1 MVAEQPDGSSAM
13 PTGQVAFRAVG
24 VRKYYPGVKALD
36 GVDLDGYAGE
46 VLAVCGANGA
56 GKSTFAKLLAGV
68 DTPTDG
74 QIMVTGYDHP
84 VRNAAEAEQAG
95 VLMMHQEPLIID
107 DFTVGENVWLYKLRM
122 GKDIRPWATKVDTN
136 SAHTREVL
144 QGVGLGHLRT
154 NQLARDLGPGQR
166 QMLSLSRAAVAK
178 HNIMILDE
186 TTASTSE
193 EHFGDILD
201 LVHREKAAGT
211 HIMFVSHRLNE
222 VFAMSDR
229 IVVLRNGQLVDIV
242 KTADSDPDQ
251 VTTLMIGRALK
262 ALDRP
267 APVDTS
273 GKAPVMSVRDLHG
286 GSAQGV
292 SLDVRPGE
300 IVGLYGLVGS
310 GRSSVARS
318 ITGQKPAAAGTITV
332 HGEQVTLNS
341 PGAALRKR
349 IAYLTEDR
357 RLEGF
362 VRDFDNGENMSLVV
376 LPQMSKAGVVQA
388 GVEKSRVRE
397 LISEYQV
404 KGGPKTYTSTL
415 SGGNQQKVV
424 VAKWLESDP
433 DFVVLDEPTKGI
445 DVGARNNIY
454 EIIHAVAAR
463 GKGVLVVSS
472 EAEELLSLCHRI
484 LVMRNGEVVDEFDP
498 ETADTDLLIRTA
510 LRGKQESH
518 TVDRTDGTDGSTPG
532 SVRMQSRPTDSRTR
546 GASS

>member
-1 MVAEQPDGSSAM
+1 MSLAEDTAPSPARNAGE
-13 PTGQVAFRAVG
+13 VAFTAVG
-24 VRKYYPGVKALD
+24 VKKHYPGVKALD
-36 GVDLDGYAGE
+36 GVDLQGYAGE
-46 VLAVCGANGA
+46 VLAICGANGA

-68 DTPTDG
+68 DTPTEG
-74 QIMVTGYDHP
+74 EITVTGYPHP

-107 DFTVGENVWLYKLRM
+107 DFTVGENVWLYKLRQ
-122 GKDIRPWATKVDTN
+122 GRDIRPWAQKVDTN
-136 SAHTREVL
+136 NEHTREVL
-144 QGVGLGHLRT
+144 RDVGLGHLRT
-154 NQLARDLGPGQR
+154 NQLAGDLGPGQR
-166 QMLSLSRAAVAK
+166 QMLSLSRAAVTTHK
-178 HNIMILDE
+178 IMILDE

-193 EHFGDILD
+193 EHFNDILD
-201 LVHREKAAGT
+201 LVRRERAAGT
-211 HIMFVSHRLNE
+211 CILFVSHRLNE

-229 IVVLRNGQLVDIV
+229 IVVLRNGKLVDV
-242 KTADSDPDQ
+242 VQASESSPDEI
-251 VTTLMIGRALK
+251 TTLMIGQALK

-273 GKAPVMSVRDLHG
+273 DKAPVISVRDLYG
-286 GSAQGV
+286 GTADGV
-292 SLDVRPGE
+292 SFDVRPGE

-318 ITGQKPAAAGTITV
+318 ITGQKKAASGTITV
-332 HGEQVTLNS
+332 HGEEVQLAT

-362 VRDFDNGENMSLVV
+362 VKDFDNGENMSLVV
-376 LPQMSKAGVVQA
+376 LPQMSRGGVVDA
-388 GVEKSRVRE
+388 AREKKRIRE

-445 DVGARNNIY
+445 DVGARANIY
-454 EIIHAVAAR
+454 QIIHGVAAR

-484 LVMRNGEVVDEFDP
+484 LVMRNGKIVKEFDP
-498 ETADTDLLIRTA
+498 DHADTDDLIRTA
-510 LRGKQESH
+510 LTH
-518 TVDRTDGTDGSTPG
+518 VD
-532 SVRMQSRPTDSRTR
+532 
-546 GASS
+546 